1 MAIEKVVMKWNRSR
15 CRVLIWCAL
24 FLFAIYIFLCPN
36 TNVKDAWET
45 PSPSLAEVSTVHTT
59 SPLLFPSLNSTASR
73 WVVIISSSFDWQS
86 YRHMSD
92 ALSFFCLTR
101 SLGIDKR
108 HIILLLSHPL
118 LACDGRNPHP
128 GRILSSNSQHFC
140 SKKQNSVA
148 KSASPF
154 FSSEEENE
162 NLWTT
167 EALSS
172 IDYCGAAVNV
182 RTVLSLLQG
191 GSTGGLV
198 GANAWGRGDFAVTPL
213 FRRSAEAKLHNIDEQ
228 QELDNYLLRN
238 RHFMSTSFDES
249 RSSFESYFKTLKSDM
264 HSDVVVYLSGHG
276 YPLHFKFNEMEFLS
290 ARQLARGVDDMYQK
304 GRFRRLLI
312 LLDTCQ
318 AISMCDAIYTPNV
331 VCIGSSSD
339 KAFSYASAVDSRL
352 MSNFFTSSD
361 WMGNI
366 MQALRKSQ
374 CHTSSLSPS
383 FPSPSESTELQY
395 RNSFRRATKWT
406 VKEKDFL
413 FEPLT
418 SFASL
423 LLPRDPHPFKAQR
436 SFGVI
441 NGLLEWSLADFLCP
455 VNGSSS
461 MEEHVFHSSFSVEN
475 IPIVSMDSFLNL

>member
-1 MAIEKVVMKWNRSR
+1 MEMRWNRSR
-15 CRVLIWCAL
+15 CTVLVWCAL
-24 FLFAIYIFLCPN
+24 VFLAIRIFLYPN
-36 TNVKDAWET
+36 TSLKSAWGT
-45 PSPSLAEVSTVHTT
+45 PSPSLTAVSAVHTT
-59 SPLLFPSLNSTASR
+59 SPVLFSSFGSTASR
-73 WVVIISSSFDWQS
+73 WVIIISSSFDWQS

-92 ALSFFCLTR
+92 ALSFFCLAR
-101 SLGIDKR
+101 SLGVDTR

-128 GRILSSNSQHFC
+128 GRILSSNNQHLC
-140 SKKQNSVA
+140 SKKKHSVA
-148 KSASPF
+148 ESDSPF
-154 FSSEEENE
+154 FPSEEENE
-162 NLWTT
+162 NLWTAA
-167 EALSS
+167 ALSQ

-191 GSTGGLV
+191 GSSGGLNS
-198 GANAWGRGDFAVTPL
+198 ASAWGQGDGGVTPF
-213 FRRSAEAKLHNIDEQ
+213 FRRSAVAKSHKLDDQ
-228 QELDNYLLRN
+228 QERDNYFLN
-238 RHFMSTSFDES
+238 NKHIMSASFS
-249 RSSFESYFKTLKSDM
+249 KRKSSFESYFKTLQSDM
-264 HSDVVVYLSGHG
+264 HSDVVIYLSGHG
-276 YPLHFKFNEMEFLS
+276 YPLYFKFNEVEFLS

-318 AISMCDAIYTPNV
+318 AISMCDGIYTPNV

-339 KAFSYASAVDSRL
+339 KAFSYASAVDPRL

-366 MQALRKSQ
+366 IQALRKSQ
-374 CHTSSLSPS
+374 CHSSTLSPS
-383 FPSPSESTELQY
+383 VPSPLKRTDLDD
-395 RNSFRRATKWT
+395 RNSFRRVTRRM

-423 LLPRDPHPFKAQR
+423 LLPRDPYPFKAQR

-441 NGLLEWSLADFLCP
+441 NGLLEWSLGDFLCP
-455 VNGSSS
+455 VNETSF
-461 MEEHVFHSSFSVEN
+461 EEKKLFHSSLNVEN
-475 IPIVSMDSFLNL
+475 IPIVSMDSFLHL